1 MLSAG
6 YSGTSLV
13 KKLGFKEGFLIRLIQ
28 PPAYYLQLFADFPLS
43 ARLITDS
50 KTKVDCIHYFVV
62 NAKELSDE
70 IKSLRNQ
77 IKPDGFIWVSWYK
90 KSSKKKTDITEDFI
104 RTVALKN
111 GLVDIKVCAIDDV
124 WSALKLVIPVKDRDK
139 TYR

>member
-1 MLSAG
+1 MLTAG
-6 YSGTSLV
+6 YSGTSLA

-28 PPAYYLQLFADFPLS
+28 QPAYYRQLFVDFP
-43 ARLITDS
+43 ITAKIISDS
-50 KTKVDCIHYFVV
+50 KTKVDCIHLFSTET
-62 NAKELSDE
+62 KELE
-70 IKSLRNQ
+70 QLTSLKKQ
-77 IKPDGFIWVSWYK
+77 IKPNGFIWVSWYK